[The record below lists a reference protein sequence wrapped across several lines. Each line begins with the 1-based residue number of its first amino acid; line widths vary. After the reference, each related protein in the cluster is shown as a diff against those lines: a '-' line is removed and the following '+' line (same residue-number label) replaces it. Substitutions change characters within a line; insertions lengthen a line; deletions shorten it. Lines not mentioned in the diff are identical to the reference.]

1 MGPHISRDPASR
13 DARPSDAHARHVLDS
28 LRRIVQTLRESSR
41 RAEQRLG
48 VSGAQLFVLEKLA
61 DGPSQSLNDLA
72 ARTFTHQS
80 SVSTVVARL
89 VEQGLVSRQRSA
101 GDSRKL
107 ELVLTARGRRLAART
122 TGAAQEQLI
131 RSIERMPAS
140 DRAHLARL
148 LAQIVS
154 GMTPI
159 ELRPRMFFDDDR
171 KRRPTRNV

>member
-1 MGPHISRDPASR
+1 MGSHMSR
-13 DARPSDAHARHVLDS
+13 DAASREVLDG

-61 DGPSQSLNDLA
+61 DGPSPSLNHLA

-80 SVSTVVARL
+80 SVSTVVTRL
-89 VEQGLVSRQRSA
+89 VEQGLVSRQRST

-131 RSIERMPAS
+131 QSIERMPPG
-140 DRAHLARL
+140 DRAQLAML
-148 LAQIVS
+148 LGQIVS
-154 GMTPI
+154 DMTPI
-159 ELRPRMFFDDDR
+159 ERRPRMFFDDDR
-171 KRRPTRNV
+171 RRRPIRNAKKGS